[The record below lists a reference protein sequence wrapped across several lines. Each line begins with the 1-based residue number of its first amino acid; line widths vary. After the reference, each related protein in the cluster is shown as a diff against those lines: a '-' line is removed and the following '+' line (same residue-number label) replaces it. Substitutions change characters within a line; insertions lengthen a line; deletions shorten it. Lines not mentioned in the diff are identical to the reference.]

1 MRTFIYLTF
10 LTSIFISAAYAAEP
24 TIFITKGLGSIMSA
38 EGIFTYPT
46 VEKDVAVPEYI
57 NIATNPKWAGL
68 TYDSDS
74 KSHWT
79 DCRLPLANGKSLVF
93 TCKATN

>member
-1 MRTFIYLTF
+1 MKIFFYLTF
-10 LTSIFISAAYAAEP
+10 LVSTFISVAYAGEP
-24 TIFITKGLGSIMSA
+24 RTFITKGVGSIMSA
-38 EGIFTYPT
+38 EGIFTAGKI
-46 VEKDVAVPEYI
+46 EKDVAVPEYI

-79 DCRLPLANGKSLVF
+79 HCRLPLADGKSLVF
-93 TCKATN
+93 VCKATS